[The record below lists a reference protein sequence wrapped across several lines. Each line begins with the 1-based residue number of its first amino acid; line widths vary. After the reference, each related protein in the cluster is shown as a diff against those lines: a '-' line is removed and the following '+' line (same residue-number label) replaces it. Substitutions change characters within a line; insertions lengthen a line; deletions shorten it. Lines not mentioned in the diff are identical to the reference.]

1 MGIEQ
6 IFIFTFGTFTTLIL
20 FCACRNYCKK
30 RVREIREKI
39 KNKKLQHI
47 LKRNNT
53 VKPITETDENIDE
66 ETKDEIKNEIR
77 IPQLITNEDNV
88 QNIYG
93 FKKWVLHNL
102 VQQEHQTPMLQIIKH
117 VKVLFGKEFNINK
130 YFNNY

>member
-53 VKPITETDENIDE
+53 VKPITEADEKKATMVLNGLMKKKIDLPNEASNIATD
-66 ETKDEIKNEIR
+66 
-77 IPQLITNEDNV
+77 V
-88 QNIYG
+88 
-93 FKKWVLHNL
+93 
-102 VQQEHQTPMLQIIKH
+102 
-117 VKVLFGKEFNINK
+117 
-130 YFNNY
+130 

>member
-1 MGIEQ
+1 MSMGQ
-6 IFIFTFGTFTTLIL
+6 IFIFTFGTFTALIL
-20 FCACRNYCKK
+20 FCACKSYCKK
-30 RVREIREKI
+30 RVREIREKN

-88 QNIYG
+88 
-93 FKKWVLHNL
+93 
-102 VQQEHQTPMLQIIKH
+102 
-117 VKVLFGKEFNINK
+117 
-130 YFNNY
+130 

>member
-20 FCACRNYCKK
+20 FCECRNYCKK

-53 VKPITETDENIDE
+53 VKPITEADEKIDD
-66 ETKDEIKNEIR
+66 ETKDDEFRLPE
-77 IPQLITNEDNV
+77 LITNEDNV

-102 VQQEHQTPMLQIIKH
+102 LQQEHQTLMLQIIKH

>member
-6 IFIFTFGTFTTLIL
+6 IFIFTFGTFTALIL
-20 FCACRNYCKK
+20 FCACKNYCKK
-30 RVREIREKI
+30 RVREIREKN

-77 IPQLITNEDNV
+77 LPQLITNEDNV
-88 QNIYG
+88 
-93 FKKWVLHNL
+93 
-102 VQQEHQTPMLQIIKH
+102 
-117 VKVLFGKEFNINK
+117 
-130 YFNNY
+130 

>member
-1 MGIEQ
+1 MSMGQ

-30 RVREIREKI
+30 RVREIREKN
-39 KNKKLQHI
+39 KNKKLQHILKLQDI

-88 QNIYG
+88 
-93 FKKWVLHNL
+93 
-102 VQQEHQTPMLQIIKH
+102 
-117 VKVLFGKEFNINK
+117 
-130 YFNNY
+130 

>member
-20 FCACRNYCKK
+20 FCACTNYCKK

-66 ETKDEIKNEIR
+66 ESKDERKNEIR
-77 IPQLITNEDNV
+77 LPQLITNEDNV
-88 QNIYG
+88 
-93 FKKWVLHNL
+93 
-102 VQQEHQTPMLQIIKH
+102 
-117 VKVLFGKEFNINK
+117 
-130 YFNNY
+130 

>member
-53 VKPITETDENIDE
+53 VKPITEAD
-66 ETKDEIKNEIR
+66 ETKDDEFR
-77 IPQLITNEDNV
+77 LPQLITNEDNV
-88 QNIYG
+88 
-93 FKKWVLHNL
+93 
-102 VQQEHQTPMLQIIKH
+102 
-117 VKVLFGKEFNINK
+117 
-130 YFNNY
+130 

>member
-53 VKPITETDENIDE
+53 VKPITETDE

-88 QNIYG
+88 
-93 FKKWVLHNL
+93 
-102 VQQEHQTPMLQIIKH
+102 
-117 VKVLFGKEFNINK
+117 
-130 YFNNY
+130 

>member
-53 VKPITETDENIDE
+53 VKPITEADEKIDD
-66 ETKDEIKNEIR
+66 ETKDDEFRLPE
-77 IPQLITNEDNV
+77 LITNEDNV
-88 QNIYG
+88 
-93 FKKWVLHNL
+93 
-102 VQQEHQTPMLQIIKH
+102 
-117 VKVLFGKEFNINK
+117 
-130 YFNNY
+130 

>member
-53 VKPITETDENIDE
+53 VKPITEADEKIDD
-66 ETKDEIKNEIR
+66 ETKDDEFR
-77 IPQLITNEDNV
+77 LPQLITNEDNV
-88 QNIYG
+88 
-93 FKKWVLHNL
+93 
-102 VQQEHQTPMLQIIKH
+102 
-117 VKVLFGKEFNINK
+117 
-130 YFNNY
+130 